1 MQKLKCIG
9 GLANGKI
16 IEVANYYREHDQI
29 RVMATIEFNLPTFEE
44 DLNAYREGRTPDY
57 MVIPYH
63 FYKVAELQFLDKT
76 KLRFLIPVDE
86 TVKNALCFVLG
97 A

>member
-9 GLANGKI
+9 GLANGKVQKI
-16 IEVANYYREHDQI
+16 DDCYREHDTVRI
-29 RVMATIEFNLPTFEE
+29 MATIEFNLPTFEE
-44 DLNAYREGRTPDY
+44 DLNAYRKGKIPEY

-63 FYKVAELQFLDKT
+63 FYKVAELHFIDKT

>member
-16 IEVANYYREHDQI
+16 QEIESRYREHDQVQI
-29 RVMATIEFNLPTFEE
+29 IATVEFNLPSFEE
-44 DLNAYREGRTPDY
+44 DLEAFRQDKTPDY
-57 MVIPYH
+57 VTTPYH
-63 FYKVAELQFLDKT
+63 YYKIAELHFPDKT
-76 KLRFLIPVDE
+76 KLRFLIPIDE

>member
-16 IEVANYYREHDQI
+16 QEIDDHYREHDQI
-29 RVMATIEFNLPTFEE
+29 RVIATIEFNLPTFEE
-44 DLNAYREGRTPDY
+44 DLKAYREGKIPES
-57 MVIPYH
+57 MIIPYH
-63 FYKVAELQFLDKT
+63 FYKVAELHFSDKT

-86 TVKNALCFVLG
+86 TIKNALCFVLG

>member
-16 IEVANYYREHDQI
+16 QEIDNYYREHDQVP
-29 RVMATIEFNLPTFEE
+29 VMATIEFNLPTFEE
-44 DLNAYREGRTPDY
+44 DLNAYREGKIPDY
-57 MVIPYH
+57 MVVPYH
-63 FYKVAELQFLDKT
+63 FYKVAELHFPDKT
-76 KLRFLIPVDE
+76 KLRFLIPADE
-86 TVKNALCFVLG
+86 TAKNALCFVLG

>member
-16 IEVANYYREHDQI
+16 IEVENHYREHDQ
-29 RVMATIEFNLPTFEE
+29 VQVSATVEFNLPTFEE
-44 DLNAYREGRTPDY
+44 DLEAFRSGKTPDY
-57 MVIPYH
+57 ITIPYH
-63 FYKVAELQFLDKT
+63 YYKVAELHFPDKT
-76 KLRFLIPVDE
+76 KLKFLIPVDE

>member
-16 IEVANYYREHDQI
+16 QEIESHYREHDQVQVI
-29 RVMATIEFNLPTFEE
+29 ATVEFDLPNFEE
-44 DLNAYREGRTPDY
+44 DLKAYREGKTPDR
-57 MVIPYH
+57 MTIFYH
-63 FYKVAELQFLDKT
+63 LYKVAELHFPDKT